1 MIEKV
6 TTTTALAIIEAM
18 TPKKLKKMVATI
30 TAKQILKYQNLISTT
45 AQQLNKLKSSFLGR
59 LRNWNT
65 IKYLEGRLATLQN
78 DLRIWINQ
86 TLRRLNLAQQ
96 ITV

>member
-18 TPKKLKKMVATI
+18 APKKMKNMVATV
-30 TAKQILKYQNLISTT
+30 TAKQILKYQNLISAT

-65 IKYLEGRLATLQN
+65 IKYLDGRLATLQN
-78 DLRIWINQ
+78 ELRIWINQ

-96 ITV
+96 ISV